1 MFDLVPF
8 EGRNSGL
15 PRKSRN
21 LFDID
26 SIFENFF
33 NDTLFPAFYSQSGQM
48 RVDIRENE
56 KEFIVEAELPGVN
69 KEDIQIDCTED
80 RLTITVQKT
89 ESTEEQKD
97 NYIRKERKASSMA
110 RSFAIANIRHEEITA
125 KYENGLLTVTLP
137 KHEKT
142 GPKGKKIDIQ

>member
-33 NDTLFPAFYSQSGQM
+33 NDTLFPAFYNQSGQM

-69 KEDIQIDCTED
+69 KEDIHIDCTED

-110 RSFAIANIRHEEITA
+110 RSFAIANIRHEEIAA
-125 KYENGLLTVTLP
+125 KYENGLL
-137 KHEKT
+137 
-142 GPKGKKIDIQ
+142 